1 MSSIDLIFL
10 QNSNLGRESFFQ
22 ESGVRIPAGEGE
34 IFWHFSFFLP
44 FSFSPQITEYQSI
57 KDFCISTGYICLI
70 YVPIFTDIN
79 LVKEDIIFSFLWRL
93 WKWKENGTNK
103 FDLPNGHLN
112 PGFLNKFPPM
122 IWILREIRSIK
133 LMILKKYRPY
143 NNDVY
148 MHKKIK
154 HAPS

>member
-1 MSSIDLIFL
+1 MPSTCIKLRFL
-10 QNSNLGRESFFQ
+10 KKCELDWSNLPSKFKSWAGKFF
-22 ESGVRIPAGEGE
+22 SRIWGRIPAGEGE
-34 IFWHFSFFLP
+34 IFWHFSLFLP

-122 IWILREIRSIK
+122 IWILREIRSMKLTEIK
-133 LMILKKYRPY
+133 ISRL
-143 NNDVY
+143 
-148 MHKKIK
+148 
-154 HAPS
+154 